1 MVSIVDLQYN
11 TYLIIVEITNDMV
24 NYIHVLTRR
33 EKQFFSFFIA
43 SFLECL
49 KNNKL
54 GGVVI
59 A

>member
-43 SFLECL
+43 SFL
-49 KNNKL
+49 
-54 GGVVI
+54 
-59 A
+59 